1 MAREGAGTL
10 VLVGRGGASSDA
22 EEALERIRATRARV
36 EVRRADIT
44 DTEAIR
50 CLLDDIRAE
59 LSPVRGIVHAAMVLD
74 DAPLDQLDRE
84 RLKRVMAPKLAGAWN
99 LHTLTLGDPLEC
111 FVLFSSIAS
120 LLGNPLQANYAAANA
135 FFEPLAHHRR
145 ALGLPALSVDWGVL
159 AGVGYLAQRQEVAE
173 HLARQGYL
181 AFDTDQALGV
191 LGELLRRDVGQVM
204 AARMDWRT
212 WARSS
217 PTAATAPH
225 LLDLAL
231 AQEHASG
238 TGATASRET
247 LLARLNA
254 VGLEERRDLVATFLR
269 ERVAR
274 ILGTAPS
281 KLDLEAAMAD
291 LGFDSLMAVELT
303 TVLSMELGV
312 ELGVVKLLQGVSLQG
327 LAELILEELKLP
339 EPAAGAAA
347 PPTVSVGTATAS
359 PPVVP
364 ANASLPPATRQSREP
379 QAQVGNPIEGS
390 ARGLITEASARGRV
404 TPNGNGA
411 AEYASL
417 DYSRWTGRQR
427 VARLGFGLAWRVL
440 TNLHVEGLD
449 NLPAEG
455 AFLVAANHVSM
466 VDAPLVMTALP
477 RRTIVFAGERLR
489 ESPFFNWFLSDLAN
503 AIYIRRGAGDMEAL
517 QRGLAVLR
525 AGGVLAVGPEGGISQ
540 TGALQHGHTGVAY
553 LATQTDVPVV
563 PVAAWGQERL
573 TQQWRRLRRP
583 PVHLRIGSPI
593 RFPAGEPDGLHLRSY
608 TDQIMQAV
616 ADLLP
621 PEYRG
626 VYGSDAS

>member
-1 MAREGAGTL
+1 
-10 VLVGRGGASSDA
+10 
-22 EEALERIRATRARV
+22 
-36 EVRRADIT
+36 
-44 DTEAIR
+44 
-50 CLLDDIRAE
+50 
-59 LSPVRGIVHAAMVLD
+59 
-74 DAPLDQLDRE
+74 
-84 RLKRVMAPKLAGAWN
+84 
-99 LHTLTLGDPLEC
+99 
-111 FVLFSSIAS
+111 
-120 LLGNPLQANYAAANA
+120 
-135 FFEPLAHHRR
+135 
-145 ALGLPALSVDWGVL
+145 
-159 AGVGYLAQRQEVAE
+159 
-173 HLARQGYL
+173 
-181 AFDTDQALGV
+181 
-191 LGELLRRDVGQVM
+191 
-204 AARMDWRT
+204 MDWRT

-238 TGATASRET
+238 AGATGSRET
-247 LLARLNA
+247 LLARLTA
-254 VGLEERRDLVATFLR
+254 GGLEERRELVATFLR

-274 ILGTAPS
+274 ILGTAAG

-339 EPAAGAAA
+339 ERAASAATPPA
-347 PPTVSVGTATAS
+347 VSAVSAATAS
-359 PPVVP
+359 PPAVP
-364 ANASLPPATRQSREP
+364 PNGSLTAATRQSGEP
-379 QAQVGNPIEGS
+379 RSQVGNATQGS
-390 ARGLITEASARGRV
+390 ASGLSTEPSGPARP

-503 AIYIRRGAGDMEAL
+503 AIYIKRGAGDMEAL

-626 VYGSDAS
+626 VYGGGSFSEERHDLLGKGPQ